1 MGNVASKAPKTA
13 RKLPKRT
20 EPPTW
25 TGYNSINPQQQSSGA
40 VHKKPLAG
48 EKKDEAIEVDSRDP
62 HFMSNLSRL
71 GVVKVDHHMKA
82 VRPHQR
88 SRDMIESRRQ
98 SEQEAASMHP
108 SRNHVQAST
117 LSYLL
122 DKSKSNASRRELT
135 ELTEKYGVDIEK
147 IESLSR
153 HITSPSIN
161 SNSVVRKVRNQ
172 DGEEEL
178 SVMVSQYSW
187 KFNATTH

>member
-25 TGYNSINPQQQSSGA
+25 TDYNSTNPQQQSSGA
-40 VHKKPLAG
+40 VHKRPLAG
-48 EKKDEAIEVDSRDP
+48 EMKDETIEVDSRDP

-98 SEQEAASMHP
+98 SEREAASMHP

-135 ELTEKYGVDIEK
+135 ELAD
-147 IESLSR
+147 
-153 HITSPSIN
+153 
-161 SNSVVRKVRNQ
+161 RKVRNQ

-178 SVMVSQYSW
+178 SVMAIWVESRAL
-187 KFNATTH
+187 KT